1 MSTAHPRRARR
12 VLSGI
17 GAGVL
22 GATTAVV
29 LWLVGLS
36 WAFAVAF
43 GIVAATLAIIGS
55 GLTDADAPIALRS
68 DPPPRAGQRS
78 DIVQLSWSLR
88 PARAGSG
95 RFGMRDRPVHGAAVR
110 RLRRFAGRRLAGHG
124 LDLADPEDRDRLS
137 RLLGAEVVSVLTS
150 RSDDVSLT
158 TINAC
163 LDALDALEQSER
175 GTTPR

>member
-1 MSTAHPRRARR
+1 

-22 GATTAVV
+22 GAVTATV

-36 WAFAVAF
+36 WPFAVAF
-43 GIVAATLAIIGS
+43 GIVGVTLAIIGT
-55 GLTDADAPIALRS
+55 GLTDADVPVAPRV

-78 DIVQLSWSLR
+78 DIAQVSWSLR
-88 PARAGSG
+88 PARPGSG
-95 RFGMRDRPVHGAAVR
+95 RFGIRERPVHGAGVR
-110 RLRRFAGRRLAGHG
+110 RLRRFAARRLAGHG
-124 LDLADPEDRDRLS
+124 LDLADPGDRAELS
-137 RLLGAEVVSVLTS
+137 RVLGSDVASVLTS

-163 LDALDALEQSER
+163 LDALDAFEQPSR
-175 GTTPR
+175 GRSRDDD

>member
-1 MSTAHPRRARR
+1 

-17 GAGVL
+17 GVAVL
-22 GATTAVV
+22 GAITATV

-55 GLTDADAPIALRS
+55 GLTDADAQAARRT

-78 DIVQLSWSLR
+78 DIAQLSWSLR
-88 PARAGSG
+88 PARGGSG
-95 RFGMRDRPVHGAAVR
+95 RFARGPRPVHGAGVR
-110 RLRRFAGRRLAGHG
+110 RLRRFAARRLAGHG
-124 LDLADPEDRDRLS
+124 IDLADPSARAQLDRV
-137 RLLGAEVVSVLTS
+137 LGADVVSVLTS

-163 LDALDALEQSER
+163 LDALDAFER
-175 GTTPR
+175 PSRGRSRDDD